1 MDDTFQTENE
11 GMLEMAE
18 ELYLEAEGSPITI
31 KKLNQALDYYLGD
44 WSPDKRIYVFSP
56 QSEEIM
62 IEVLPTDS
70 KTVRKAR
77 SLLKMVSKEGGMLMI
92 AKFEEMDDE
101 YFMID
106 FEESLICDPY

>member
-1 MDDTFQTENE
+1 MYDKFQTVYD
-11 GMLEMAE
+11 GMLDMAE
-18 ELYLEAEGSPITI
+18 NLYLTTDGSPITI
-31 KKLNQALDYYLGD
+31 KKFNQALDYYLGE
-44 WSPDKRIYVFSP
+44 WAPDKRIYVFSP

-92 AKFEEMDDE
+92 VKFEEMDDE
-101 YFMID
+101 LFMID